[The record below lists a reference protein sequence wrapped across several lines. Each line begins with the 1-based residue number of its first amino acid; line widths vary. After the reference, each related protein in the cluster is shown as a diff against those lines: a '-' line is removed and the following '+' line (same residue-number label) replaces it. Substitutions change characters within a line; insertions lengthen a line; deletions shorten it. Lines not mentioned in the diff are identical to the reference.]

1 MTPRSSHLAYR
12 RVQYAD
18 YPGITPD
25 PDHTVRGM
33 YVTGL
38 TEANLAKLDA
48 FEGDQY
54 ERKTVKARLLTK
66 VGDDEGKGNVEGEE
80 VECEVYV
87 FLAPD
92 ELEDRE
98 WDFHEFR
105 TQKMKKWTRADYGF
119 EDTDHFAP
127 REVGEQE
134 KSGAVCKWNAS
145 RCKGHIYVNVSR
157 SAETNTNTPG
167 QDAECHGTI
176 TISTPPVL

>member
-1 MTPRSSHLAYR
+1 
-12 RVQYAD
+12 
-18 YPGITPD
+18 
-25 PDHTVRGM
+25 M

-87 FLAPD
+87 FLAPE